1 LRKRRFTIY
10 LSRTVADRFMAVAR
24 VNGAKSA
31 LVEKAL
37 DRQLDPDR
45 AKRQDEA
52 LARRIDGLS
61 KGLSVIERDVA
72 IATETLSLFV
82 RYYLMV
88 TPPVS
93 KDDQEAARALGQS
106 RFETFVVQVGR
117 RLATDQRLVSEV
129 LETIVATNPD
139 LLGAGMDEALTPR
152 RPPQPV
158 RPANTDGAV
167 IHPFAD
173 RQTSNGPASASHPE
187 E

>member
-1 LRKRRFTIY
+1 MRKRKFTIY
-10 LSRTVADRFMAVAR
+10 LSRSVADRFNAVAR

-52 LARRIDGLS
+52 LLRRMDGLS

-93 KDDQEAARALGQS
+93 KDDQEAARTLGQS

-129 LETIVATNPD
+129 LESIVATNPD
-139 LLGAGMDEALTPR
+139 LLGAGMDEALAPR
-152 RPPQPV
+152 RAPQPASQV
-158 RPANTDGAV
+158 SAEGAV
-167 IHPFAD
+167 IHPFPD
-173 RQTSNGPASASHPE
+173 RQTTNGLASTPHPE